1 MNNALLETGY
11 TFKLP
16 SYFLKHLF
24 FATDIVP
31 NVQMH
36 ASNSF
41 EMGKVIIWKR
51 EFSDNKNNRN
61 LKDEEKIL
69 VLRQVKMLH

>member
-1 MNNALLETGY
+1 
-11 TFKLP
+11 
-16 SYFLKHLF
+16 
-24 FATDIVP
+24 
-31 NVQMH
+31 
-36 ASNSF
+36 
-41 EMGKVIIWKR
+41 MGKVIIWKR